1 MKRAGRKQDD
11 QLSIAIE
18 TADPPPDGYVRLH
31 LGNDIHDA
39 DRRLR
44 AMAEEEVS
52 RRAWDGV
59 SDDIRAAY
67 VRIYGRRTPPTKEHT
82 QGAAAR
88 AAISLACGIVHRDT
102 YEDDEREAIQE
113 GL

>member
-1 MKRAGRKQDD
+1 MKGRGA
-11 QLSIAIE
+11 QLLIVPE
-18 TADPPPDGYVRLH
+18 PADPPPDGYVRLH
-31 LGNDIHDA
+31 LGNDIYDA

-59 SDDIRAAY
+59 SDDVRAAY
-67 VRIYGRRTPPTKEHT
+67 VRIYGRRTPPAKEQT
-82 QGAAAR
+82 QGPAAR
-88 AAISLACGIVHRDT
+88 VAISLACGIVHQDT